1 LKRPKLGL
9 GNDSGTDD
17 TYLCFCPAD
26 SDWMGTQ
33 DRVRFLVETGEMH
46 ASAETRAFIEQEV
59 ERPSKQWVGEVVQSS
74 RESES
79 VRLRTEDFVLLPD
92 INCNRRV
99 CKQAPRAGRARM
111 LEDGGQVKRFNWLAI
126 VTDPSI
132 RSIRDLRG
140 EHLGMLEELQRQCIA
155 AIQREYEVEAE
166 DVMVFANYPPS
177 VYRLHFHLC
186 APFFKPSAYD
196 AFRMHPLSA
205 IINNLRIHPE
215 YYKVSAIQIP
225 VHRNSELY
233 TKEIKSG

>member
-1 LKRPKLGL
+1 M
-9 GNDSGTDD
+9 S
-17 TYLCFCPAD
+17 A
-26 SDWMGTQ
+26 Q

-46 ASAETRAFIEQEV
+46 GSAETRAFIEQEV

-74 RESES
+74 RESEF
-79 VRLRTEDFVLLPD
+79 VKLRTEDFVLLPD

-99 CKQAPRAGRARM
+99 CKPAARPGRGRVGAEPPPPR
-111 LEDGGQVKRFNWLAI
+111 RFNWLAI

-132 RSIRDLRG
+132 RCIRDLRG
-140 EHLGMLEELQRQCIA
+140 EHVQMLERLQGQCVR
-155 AIQREYEVEAE
+155 AIQREY
-166 DVMVFANYPPS
+166 DVSEGDIMVFANYPPS

-205 IINNLRIHPE
+205 IINNLRINGD
-215 YYKVSAIQIP
+215 YYALSSIQIP

-233 TKEIKSG
+233 RSVETGKEFNAKPQGD

>member
-1 LKRPKLGL
+1 
-9 GNDSGTDD
+9 
-17 TYLCFCPAD
+17 
-26 SDWMGTQ
+26 MGTQ

-74 RESES
+74 RESEF
-79 VRLRTEDFVLLPD
+79 VKLRTEDFVLLPD

-99 CKQAPRAGRARM
+99 CKQGPRPGRARTG
-111 LEDGGQVKRFNWLAI
+111 EGSSDTVQVKRFNWLAI

-140 EHLGMLEELQRQCIA
+140 EHLQMLEELQRQCIA
-155 AIQREYEVEAE
+155 AIRREYEVEAE

-215 YYKVSAIQIP
+215 YYRLSSIQIP

-233 TKEIKSG
+233 TTEIKSD

>member
-1 LKRPKLGL
+1 MFLARGL
-9 GNDSGTDD
+9 
-17 TYLCFCPAD
+17 
-26 SDWMGTQ
+26 DWMGTQ

-74 RESES
+74 RESEF
-79 VRLRTEDFVLLPD
+79 VKLRTEDFVLLPD

-99 CKQAPRAGRARM
+99 CKQGPRPGRARTG
-111 LEDGGQVKRFNWLAI
+111 EGSSDTVQVKRFNWLAI

-140 EHLGMLEELQRQCIA
+140 EHLQMLEELQRQCIA
-155 AIQREYEVEAE
+155 AIRREYEVEAE

-215 YYKVSAIQIP
+215 YYRLSSIQIP

-233 TKEIKSG
+233 TTEIKSD